1 MPTYEYKC
9 NSCGIEFERFQK
21 ISDDP
26 IKACPEC
33 DGEVQR
39 LISTGGGLVF
49 KGPGFYATDYGS
61 RSSGPAGSER
71 PSGKNAAKQVSGGKN
86 GESSAAKDGSDAGG

>member
-9 NSCGIEFERFQK
+9 DSCGIEFERFQR

-33 DGEVQR
+33 GGVVQR

-61 RSSGPAGSER
+61 GSSSRSGSEGAA
-71 PSGKNAAKQVSGGKN
+71 PKDSGKEASGGKDA
-86 GESSAAKDGSDAGG
+86 GTSTDKDGSNDGS